1 MTNNPFKNKNA
12 EETLEM
18 FIESP
23 SHETKKISVYASA
36 IQVKSTQEVK
46 EIISD
51 LKVTMDY
58 FTQVIKTHTESTNRS
73 TSHMFWLTVVL
84 AVAAIVQALSAFA
97 QWKVSENAIEVQRD
111 ANRIENSRWQYEI
124 WRDDRLESRDVQW
137 RQQDIQQMSE
147 KANITPK

>member
-1 MTNNPFKNKNA
+1 
-12 EETLEM
+12 
-18 FIESP
+18 
-23 SHETKKISVYASA
+23 
-36 IQVKSTQEVK
+36 
-46 EIISD
+46 
-51 LKVTMDY
+51 
-58 FTQVIKTHTESTNRS
+58 
-73 TSHMFWLTVVL
+73 MFWLTVVL